1 MSVTIE
7 TRAKDDIHKTRERIH
22 QLMNQLKTDGQ
33 NQSERIESRI
43 RKLSHSIEKRREKFR
58 NDIQK
63 QRERISFQLK
73 NLRNNV
79 PEVRTALE
87 NEIKRLDEMLSK
99 ENIFGSSSTTLTP
112 DPNPVIVT
120 QNQTDFVPKVRGLGD
135 GYGRHL

>member
-1 MSVTIE
+1 
-7 TRAKDDIHKTRERIH
+7 
-22 QLMNQLKTDGQ
+22 MNQLKTSGRKH
-33 NQSERIESRI
+33 SERIESRI
-43 RKLSHSIEKRREKFR
+43 RELNQSIEKRRDKFK
-58 NDIQK
+58 NDLQK
-63 QRERISFQLK
+63 QRERIASQLK

-99 ENIFGSSSTTLTP
+99 ANTFESSSTTLTP
-112 DPNPVIVT
+112 DPNSVTVI